1 MESGINVVGANPDE
15 FSVASIV
22 SIASY
27 VNDNTIYQSGN
38 NVDDVING
46 LKSQQKN
53 LSNALLIIM

>member
-1 MESGINVVGANPDE
+1 MRLVKRSVESRINVADAHPDE

-27 VNDNTIYQSGN
+27 ADDSAIYQSGN

-46 LKSQQKN
+46 LKSQ
-53 LSNALLIIM
+53 